1 MEIKVIAIQVKN
13 IGRLH
18 SGHNPRH
25 GGQASWEERVPLTVA
40 WEQGVVGALDIL
52 GLKVRGA
59 GAPGAA
65 EGGVEILSSMH

>member
-18 SGHNPRH
+18 SGHKPRH
-25 GGQASWEERVPLTVA
+25 GRQAGWEERVPLTVA

-52 GLKVRGA
+52 GLKVG
-59 GAPGAA
+59 
-65 EGGVEILSSMH
+65 EGGGLGLEVQLRGRDFI